1 MLVAGH
7 PLLNNFSTYV
17 SQVLQLLIQSN
28 DFVFIDVSP
37 TTLINNR
44 AANLLSAEFILKL
57 GERDVLRLLAL
68 RLCLFLDLL

>member
-28 DFVFIDVSP
+28 DFVFIDVS
-37 TTLINNR
+37 
-44 AANLLSAEFILKL
+44 LSAEFILKL